1 MNTPEGPTIGPLARS
16 DSGPLFDEPWQ
27 AQVLALASLLLDAG
41 VFRPVEWADNL
52 GTELRRAADNGA
64 ADDQRTYYASV
75 LAALERL
82 VAADGRVTPD
92 VLSLRIEQWRRAYLN
107 TPHGHPVALS
117 AGARI

>member
-1 MNTPEGPTIGPLARS
+1 LNTPEGTTIGPLARS
-16 DSGPLFDEPWQ
+16 DGGPLFDEPWQ
-27 AQVLALASLLLDAG
+27 AQVLALASLLLGEG
-41 VFRPVEWADNL
+41 VFTPVEWADTL
-52 GTELRRAADNGA
+52 GTELLRAADSGA

-92 VLSLRIEQWRRAYLN
+92 GLSLRTEQWRRAYLN

-117 AGARI
+117 AESRV